1 MTLQPIP
8 SEFPYTV
15 YEENIIFYFYQ
26 CEVYIGNSGIS
37 LHLPSKNYKKNNP
50 SLKI

>member
-15 YEENIIFYFYQ
+15 YEEKFYLFFYH
-26 CEVYIGNSGIS
+26 CSGC
-37 LHLPSKNYKKNNP
+37 KNDGMEASIPLAGHYQQ
-50 SLKI
+50 

>member
-15 YEENIIFYFYQ
+15 YEKNFILFF
-26 CEVYIGNSGIS
+26 IS
-37 LHLPSKNYKKNNP
+37 VVLLILSTHPRVRSCT
-50 SLKI
+50 S